1 MGALIRVLVV
11 SMVSGAGCKA
21 GMKLW
26 DNVIE
31 KGVCELVDKIN
42 NKANSKKGSK

>member
-26 DNVIE
+26 DNVLE
-31 KGVCELVDKIN
+31 KGVCELVDKIK
-42 NKANSKKGSK
+42 NKSDSKKGSK

>member
-1 MGALIRVLVV
+1 MGSLIRVLVV

-26 DNVIE
+26 DNVLE
-31 KGVCELVDKIN
+31 KGVCELVGKLM
-42 NKANSKKGSK
+42 NKADSKKGSE